1 MEAHTCEFCQA
12 VTLRWHRLE
21 NARGHQHY
29 FCDHE
34 CVLRWIERE
43 HENVHRE
50 AMLEFDTIAPERRL

>member
-1 MEAHTCEFCQA
+1 MEAHTWEFCQA